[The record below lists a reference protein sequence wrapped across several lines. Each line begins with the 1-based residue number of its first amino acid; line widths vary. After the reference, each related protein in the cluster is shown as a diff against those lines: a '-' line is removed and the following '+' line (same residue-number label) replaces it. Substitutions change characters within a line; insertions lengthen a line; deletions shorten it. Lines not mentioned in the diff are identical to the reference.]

1 MKKYMCFSLTIIS
14 LSLIWIGCSDSV
26 SSGKKENTS
35 WIFVANEGN
44 GCFEESGDDC
54 SQPGNGSISMIDDNG
69 NINHIENI
77 GYTVN
82 SLEVYNNKLYVIV
95 NQDHK
100 ILTYN
105 INSAGISIANT
116 SIIPNESLPR
126 EMVIINDKIYF
137 TNWKTQDIKIFDI
150 QNNQLEES
158 TISIDGRPEDIIYDG
173 TYVWVSI
180 PELSES
186 DGNQGTKVAQI
197 DPGTNEVIEYLEVGK
212 GPTQLTE
219 LNNSIFISRTFYE
232 IEGIDDNGFWIN
244 PQIQHGTSKISA
256 IIDIKPYGTGS
267 ACGGSILSY
276 NNQVYRSFEGGI
288 APIKDNLD
296 IDELGRLGN
305 YQQDQVY
312 HVEIINDNIWFCI
325 TNWSDINLVKVVNN
339 NGHEIASYNVGIM
352 PGDLAYWNK

>member
-1 MKKYMCFSLTIIS
+1 MKINMRFSLTIIV
-14 LSLIWIGCSDSV
+14 LSLICIGCSDSV
-26 SSGKKENTS
+26 STGDNENTS
-35 WIFVANEGN
+35 WVFVANEGN

-69 NINHIENI
+69 NIQHIENI

-82 SLEVYNNKLYVIV
+82 SLDVYNDKLYVII

-105 INSAGISIANT
+105 INSEGISIENT
-116 SIIPNESLPR
+116 LIIPNESSPR
-126 EMVIINDKIYF
+126 EMVIINDNIYF
-137 TNWKTQDIKIFDI
+137 TNWETQDVKILNL
-150 QNNQLEES
+150 QNNQLDDLS
-158 TISIDGRPEDIIYDG
+158 IPIDGRPEDIIYDG
-173 TYVWVSI
+173 TYIWVAI

-186 DGNQGTKVAQI
+186 DGNQGTKVAKI
-197 DPGTNEVIEYLEVGK
+197 DPGTNEVIKYIEVGR

-219 LNNSIFISRTFYE
+219 FNNSIFISRTYYDYE
-232 IEGIDDNGFWIN
+232 GVDDNGWWIN
-244 PQIQHGTSKISA
+244 PQIKHGTSKISD

-267 ACGGSILSY
+267 ACGGSMLSY
-276 NNQVYRSFEGGI
+276 NNRVYRSFEGGI

-325 TNWSDINLVKVVNN
+325 TNWADINLVKVVNK
-339 NGHEIASYNVGIM
+339 NGHEIASYTVGMM
-352 PGDLAYWNK
+352 PGDLAYWHK

>member
-1 MKKYMCFSLTIIS
+1 MKKYMCFSLTIIF

-26 SSGKKENTS
+26 SSGDNENTS
-35 WIFVANEGN
+35 WVFVANEGN
-44 GCFEESGDDC
+44 GCWEEFGDDC

-69 NINHIENI
+69 KIQHIENI

-82 SLEVYNNKLYVIV
+82 SLEVYNDKLYVII

-105 INSAGISIANT
+105 INSKGISIENT
-116 SIIPNESLPR
+116 LIIPNESSPR
-126 EMVIINDKIYF
+126 EMVIINDNIYF
-137 TNWKTQDIKIFDI
+137 TNWETQDVKILNL
-150 QNNQLEES
+150 QNNQIEES
-158 TISIDGRPEDIIYDG
+158 TISIDGRPENIIYDG
-173 TYVWVSI
+173 TYIWVSI

-197 DPGTNEVIEYLEVGK
+197 DPNTNLLIDYIEVGK

-219 LNNSIFISRTFYE
+219 FNNSIFISRTYYE
-232 IEGIDDNGFWIN
+232 YEGVDDNGWWIN
-244 PQIQHGTSKISA
+244 PQIHHGTSKISD

-325 TNWSDINLVKVVNN
+325 TNWSDINLV
-339 NGHEIASYNVGIM
+339 
-352 PGDLAYWNK
+352 